1 MAIYGHL
8 LGIPWLLLKLE
19 KCRRFKSELLDR
31 SIYEDLPMLYH
42 KQSASG
48 YGNLA
53 FLSYC
58 TVLTSDVHLPIW
70 GPFCLVQSVLDIPF
84 CSTITL
90 YDTTCFLTRN
100 WLDQMTTTNRIISS
114 QALIIIRS
122 KRNTFIIRNQNKR
135 KSSLYL
141 VTKLKNFN
149 VNLLLW
155 RVVTTVSLYRLA
167 DSPGKR
173 I

>member
-1 MAIYGHL
+1 
-8 LGIPWLLLKLE
+8 
-19 KCRRFKSELLDR
+19 
-31 SIYEDLPMLYH
+31 MLYH

-48 YGNLA
+48 YGNLT
-53 FLSYC
+53 FLSCC
-58 TVLTSDVHLPIW
+58 TVLTSDVHHPIW
-70 GPFCLVQSVLDIPF
+70 GVQSVLDIPF

-90 YDTTCFLTRN
+90 YDTTCFLTQN

-135 KSSLYL
+135 KSSLNL
-141 VTKLKNFN
+141 VAKFKTFN

-155 RVVTTVSLYRLA
+155 RFVTTVSLYRLA

>member
-1 MAIYGHL
+1 
-8 LGIPWLLLKLE
+8 
-19 KCRRFKSELLDR
+19 
-31 SIYEDLPMLYH
+31 MLYY

-48 YGNLA
+48 YGNLT
-53 FLSYC
+53 FLSCC
-58 TVLTSDVHLPIW
+58 TVLTSDVHHPIW
-70 GPFCLVQSVLDIPF
+70 DVQSVLDIPF

-90 YDTTCFLTRN
+90 YDTTCFLTQN

-135 KSSLYL
+135 KSSLNL
-141 VTKLKNFN
+141 VAKFKTFN

-155 RVVTTVSLYRLA
+155 RFVTTASLYRLA

-173 I
+173 M

>member
-90 YDTTCFLTRN
+90 YDTTCFLTQN

-135 KSSLYL
+135 KSSLNL
-141 VTKLKNFN
+141 AAKLKNFN

>member
-70 GPFCLVQSVLDIPF
+70 GP
-84 CSTITL
+84 

-100 WLDQMTTTNRIISS
+100 WLDQMTATNRIISS

-135 KSSLYL
+135 KSSLNL
-141 VTKLKNFN
+141 AAKFKNFN

>member
-1 MAIYGHL
+1 M
-8 LGIPWLLLKLE
+8 
-19 KCRRFKSELLDR
+19 S
-31 SIYEDLPMLYH
+31 LY
-42 KQSASG
+42 
-48 YGNLA
+48 
-53 FLSYC
+53 
-58 TVLTSDVHLPIW
+58 
-70 GPFCLVQSVLDIPF
+70 
-84 CSTITL
+84 
-90 YDTTCFLTRN
+90 
-100 WLDQMTTTNRIISS
+100 QMTTTNRIITS

-122 KRNTFIIRNQNKR
+122 KRNTFIIRNQNKH